1 MAENTPQGTAL
12 PVRTTSDL
20 FPVYVIGMGGSPR
33 PRGKATPDGEE
44 THASGAIL
52 LMLRKDGTIS
62 PDKSASVH
70 VVEPAAT
77 YELGKKYRAQGAVWV
92 QPYTSG
98 SGDNARMALSIT
110 VQRLVPADAP
120 AAPTQPQNGGERRA

>member
-1 MAENTPQGTAL
+1 MAENVQGTAL
-12 PVRTTSDL
+12 PVRTTADL
-20 FPVYVIGMGGSPR
+20 FPVYVVGMGGSPR

-44 THASGAIL
+44 THSSGAIL
-52 LMLRKDGTIS
+52 LMLRKDGDIT

-77 YELGKKYRAQGAVWV
+77 YELGKKYRAAGTVWV

-98 SGDNARMALSIT
+98 SGENARMALSIT

-120 AAPTQPQNGGERRA
+120 AQSQNGERRG